1 MANWGVGLNV
11 CDVVLEELLFVGAGG
26 DNRAKFFDACGGG
39 VTVDLGLLDDEG
51 LCHVFFVVVGLV
63 EAVVCWEFFGSLVD
77 VA

>member
-1 MANWGVGLNV
+1 MANWGVRLNV

-26 DNRAKFFDACGGG
+26 DNRAKFVDAGGGG

-51 LCHVFFVVVGLV
+51 LCHVFFVVVGLI
-63 EAVVCWEFFGSLVD
+63 EAVVSWEFFGSLVD